1 MDGALTCLFK
11 PSAIYSTLPAAS
23 GTATAAQATSIQ
35 STSVQAT
42 PVQFF
47 VMPDVNME
55 TPPLRRSS
63 RSSNNSQSDEGPA
76 YVIGAVVFAHKGQ
89 SVPYWR
95 LGVAIKIKAK
105 AYTVRF
111 FGDLKEVDCS
121 KSNVMAFEEYPIRKK
136 GQRVALSSSLYQM
149 LAQNFSICVSRMP
162 RKNMLSLKI
171 SEGSDK
177 YLVSYEINILYGSP
191 EFITVYINRNNT
203 SISITLLT
211 TFYF

>member
-11 PSAIYSTLPAAS
+11 PSAIHSTLPAAS
-23 GTATAAQATSIQ
+23 GKATTLQATSIQ
-35 STSVQAT
+35 STYVQAT

-47 VMPDVNME
+47 VIPDVNME

-95 LGVAIKIKAK
+95 PGVVIKIKAK

-121 KSNVMAFEEYPIRKK
+121 KSNIMVFEEYPIRKK
-136 GQRVALSSSLYQM
+136 RAKGGSKLFTVPDASKEFFNLCVKDAEKKY
-149 LAQNFSICVSRMP
+149 AQ
-162 RKNMLSLKI
+162 LK
-171 SEGSDK
+171 D
-177 YLVSYEINILYGSP
+177 
-191 EFITVYINRNNT
+191 
-203 SISITLLT
+203 
-211 TFYF
+211 